1 MIKTYKSSE
10 IDACREASKISSM
23 VLDEVIDLIEV
34 GNTTEDIDDFC
45 FKGRRRWGCKSVR
58 ELSG

>member
-34 GNTTEDIDDFC
+34 GNTTEDIDNFC
-45 FKGRRRWGCKSVR
+45 FKRIKEFGTKK
-58 ELSG
+58 